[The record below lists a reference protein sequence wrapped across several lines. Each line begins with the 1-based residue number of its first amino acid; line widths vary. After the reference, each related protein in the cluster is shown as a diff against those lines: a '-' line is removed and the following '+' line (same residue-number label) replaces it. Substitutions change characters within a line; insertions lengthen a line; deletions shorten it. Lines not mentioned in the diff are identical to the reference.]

1 MANNI
6 PLIVSRINGLDE
18 LLDDTLCIFINAV
31 LSIEGD
37 ISFDI
42 KDLSNT
48 ILMLS
53 LNKSLRSELTARS
66 FEVLTERFAFSEGVA
81 NFYVL
86 TFKLCG
92 NSSLYQGEII
102 VYGDQMDRFSSE
114 AEELSWDLKPNP
126 ANTYCDLNINP
137 GNNLIITNYL
147 IEIFD
152 SYSRKFKSYQFNG
165 CANSINLQDL
175 TAGTYLV
182 NLILNKKSYQ
192 KTLIIQK

>member
-1 MANNI
+1 MADIGIVPSVYDHCPYTALEMMANNI

-92 NSSLYQGEII
+92 NSSVLVIPLM
-102 VYGDQMDRFSSE
+102 V
-114 AEELSWDLKPNP
+114 A
-126 ANTYCDLNINP
+126 
-137 GNNLIITNYL
+137 
-147 IEIFD
+147 
-152 SYSRKFKSYQFNG
+152 YS
-165 CANSINLQDL
+165 C
-175 TAGTYLV
+175 T
-182 NLILNKKSYQ
+182 
-192 KTLIIQK
+192 